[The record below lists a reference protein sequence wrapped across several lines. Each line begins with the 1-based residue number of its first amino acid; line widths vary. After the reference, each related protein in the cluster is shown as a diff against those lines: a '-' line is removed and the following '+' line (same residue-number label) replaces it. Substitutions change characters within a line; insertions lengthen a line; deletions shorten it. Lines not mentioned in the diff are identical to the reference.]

1 MIETEGLTG
10 ADTLLRVL
18 SHMGVDRIFSSPGS
32 EWAPVWE
39 AFAKAKAQS
48 EGVPLYITS
57 RHEEVAV
64 GMASGYAKSTG
75 KLPAVM
81 IHTTVGALHATM
93 ALRGALHEQ
102 VPMVVFTGES
112 LGFGE
117 EAGPDV
123 GAQWLGAL
131 ADIGGPARL
140 VDRCVKWSYGVNAKS
155 LLPATIQRA
164 CQLAMSTPKGPVFVS
179 LPMEYLFDKM
189 TRNAAAE
196 NIPIPAP
203 MADPAAIEELAALL
217 AGAKNPL
224 VITEEAGR
232 DPGVVEKLVELAEI
246 LGGGV
251 VESRASSYV
260 NFPRTHPLHAGFEPQ
275 EFLQEADVI
284 FLLGV
289 IAPWH
294 PASRKLNPA
303 TKVAVL
309 SDNPLR
315 SELPYWGYPVNQILT
330 GEIEGSMK
338 HLLEAVKKRIAKG
351 NGDALRRA
359 ESWRTRHAAR
369 RASWQE
375 DARRR
380 KDQKPI
386 DTRWVTHELAQVI
399 PSDAIVVEETITHR
413 LSIHRYLDMLK
424 PGTFFAGCIGG
435 LGTGTGTAL
444 GVKAAFPKRPVLCLI
459 GDGAFNYDPGLAA
472 LGVCQEHNLPIMIVL
487 FNNYGYHSQKSGVP
501 RFFPDGFAVKNQD
514 FIGISINPSPD
525 YAMIARAFD
534 GYGEKVEE
542 PGEVRAALQRGLKAI
557 AGGQMALI
565 DISLAKAAE
574 TNERPDRAN

>member
-1 MIETEGLTG
+1 MIETEGMTG

-18 SHMGVDRIFSSPGS
+18 AQMGIDRIFSSPGS

-48 EGVPLYITS
+48 EGVPLYISS

-102 VPMVVFTGES
+102 IPMVVFTGES

-140 VDRCVKWSYGVNAKS
+140 VERCVKWSYGVNAKS
-155 LLPATIQRA
+155 LLPSTIQRA
-164 CQLAMSTPKGPVFVS
+164 CQLAMSAPKGPVFVS

-189 TRNAAAE
+189 TKNAAAD
-196 NIPIPAP
+196 NVPIPP
-203 MADPAAIEELAALL
+203 PIADPVAIEDLAALL

-224 VITEEAGR
+224 IITEEAGR
-232 DPGVVEKLVELAEI
+232 DPAVVEKLVELAEL
-246 LGGGV
+246 LGAGV

-275 EFLQEADVI
+275 EFLQEADAI
-284 FLLGV
+284 LLLGV
-289 IAPWH
+289 VVPWH
-294 PASRKLNPA
+294 PASKKLNPA

-315 SELPYWGYPVNQILT
+315 SELPYWGFPVSQIAT
-330 GEIEGSMK
+330 GEIDSSMK
-338 HLLEAVKKRIAKG
+338 HLLDAVKRKSTKG
-351 NGDALRRA
+351 NNDAARRA
-359 ESWRTRHAAR
+359 ETWRGRHEAR
-369 RASWQE
+369 RASWKE
-375 DARRR
+375 DAVRRQE
-380 KDQKPI
+380 QKPL
-386 DTRWVTHELAQVI
+386 DTRWVTYELAQVI
-399 PSDAIVVEETITHR
+399 PPDAIVVEETITHR

-424 PGTFFAGCIGG
+424 PGSFFAGCIGG

-444 GVKAAFPKRPVLCLI
+444 GVKAANPKRPVLCLI

-487 FNNYGYHSQKSGVP
+487 YNNYGYHSQKSGVP

-525 YAMIARAFD
+525 YAMIARAFE

-542 PGEVRAALQRGLKAI
+542 PGEVHAALQRGLKAL

-565 DISLAKAAE
+565 DVRLAKAAE

>member
-1 MIETEGLTG
+1 MIETEGMTG

-18 SHMGVDRIFSSPGS
+18 AQMGIDRIFSSPGS

-48 EGVPLYITS
+48 EGVPLYISS

-81 IHTTVGALHATM
+81 VHTTVGALHATM

-102 VPMVVFTGES
+102 IPMVVFTGES

-140 VDRCVKWSYGVNAKS
+140 VERCVKWSYSVNAKS
-155 LLPATIQRA
+155 LLPSTIQRA
-164 CQLAMSTPKGPVFVS
+164 CQLAMSAPKGPVFVS

-189 TRNAAAE
+189 TKNAAAE
-196 NIPIPAP
+196 NVVIPAP
-203 MADPAAIEELAALL
+203 VADPAAVEDLAALL

-224 VITEEAGR
+224 IITEEAGR
-232 DPGVVEKLVELAEI
+232 DPAVIEKLVELAEL
-246 LGGGV
+246 LGAGV
-251 VESRASSYV
+251 AESRASSYV

-275 EFLQEADVI
+275 EFLQEADAI
-284 FLLGV
+284 LLLGV
-289 IAPWH
+289 VVPWH
-294 PASRKLNPA
+294 PASKKLNPA

-315 SELPYWGYPVNQILT
+315 SELPYWGFPVSQIVI
-330 GEIEGSMK
+330 GEIDSSMK
-338 HLLEAVKKRIAKG
+338 HLLDAVKRKLNKG
-351 NGDALRRA
+351 NNDAARCA
-359 ESWRTRHAAR
+359 EIWRHRHEAR
-369 RASWQE
+369 RASWKE
-375 DARRR
+375 DAVRRQE
-380 KDQKPI
+380 QKPL
-386 DTRWVTHELAQVI
+386 DTRWVTYELAQVI
-399 PSDAIVVEETITHR
+399 PPDAIVVEETITHR

-424 PGTFFAGCIGG
+424 PGSFFAGCIGG

-444 GVKAAFPKRPVLCLI
+444 GVKAANPKRPVLCLI

-487 FNNYGYHSQKSGVP
+487 YNNYGYHSQKSGVP

-525 YAMIARAFD
+525 YAMIARAFE

-542 PGEVRAALQRGLKAI
+542 PGEVRPALQRGLKAL
-557 AGGQMALI
+557 AAGQMALI
-565 DISLAKAAE
+565 DVRLAKAAE

>member
-10 ADTLLRVL
+10 ADALLRVL

-32 EWAPVWE
+32 EWSPVWE

-48 EGVPLYITS
+48 EGVPQYISS

-102 VPMVVFTGES
+102 IPMVVFTGES

-117 EAGPDV
+117 EPGPDV

-164 CQLAMSTPKGPVFVS
+164 CQLAMGAPKGPVFVS

-189 TRNAAAE
+189 TKNAAAE
-196 NIPIPAP
+196 NVPIPAP
-203 MADPAAIEELAALL
+203 VADPAAIEELAALL
-217 AGAKNPL
+217 AGAKIPL
-224 VITEEAGR
+224 IITEEAGR
-232 DPGVVEKLVELAEI
+232 DPSVVEKLVELAEL
-246 LGGGV
+246 LGAGV
-251 VESRASSYV
+251 VESRASSYI

-275 EFLQEADVI
+275 EFLQEADAI
-284 FLLGV
+284 LLLGV

-294 PASRKLNPA
+294 PASKKLNPG

-315 SELPYWGYPVNQILT
+315 AELPYWGFQVDQILT
-330 GEIEGSMK
+330 GEIEGSLK
-338 HLLEAVKKRIAKG
+338 QLLVAVKKRVSKDSS
-351 NGDALRRA
+351 DASQRA
-359 ESWRTRHAAR
+359 ETWHGRHATR
-369 RASWQE
+369 RASWKE
-375 DARRR
+375 DATKRQ
-380 KDQKPI
+380 DQKPI
-386 DTRWVTHELAQVI
+386 DTRWVTYELAQVI
-399 PSDAIVVEETITHR
+399 PADAIVVEETITHR

-424 PGTFFAGCIGG
+424 PGAFFAGCIGG

-444 GVKAAFPKRPVLCLI
+444 GVKAANPKRPVLCLI

-472 LGVCQEHNLPIMIVL
+472 FGVCQEHNLPILIVL

-501 RFFPDGFAVKNQD
+501 RYFPEGFAVKNQD

-525 YAMIARAFD
+525 YAMVARAFE
-534 GYGEKVEE
+534 GYGEKVED
-542 PGEVRAALQRGLKAI
+542 PAEVRAALQRGLKAV

-565 DISLAKAAE
+565 DIRLAKAAE